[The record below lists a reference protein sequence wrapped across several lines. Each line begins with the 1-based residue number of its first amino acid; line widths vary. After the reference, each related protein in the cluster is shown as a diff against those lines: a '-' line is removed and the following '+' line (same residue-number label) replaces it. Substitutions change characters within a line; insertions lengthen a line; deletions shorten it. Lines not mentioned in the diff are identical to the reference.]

1 MTKISFIHGAPD
13 RLQGAAGWLG
23 SAWKQRRP
31 VLVFVPQAP
40 LAERMN
46 QLLWT
51 QPALGFLPHCPADSP
66 LAAETPILLTRQLD
80 TLPQDKLLLNLSDD
94 VPQGFSRFEELV
106 EIVSTADDDR
116 LLARDRAKFYKERG
130 YEVSFTPWEESR

>member
-23 SAWKQRRP
+23 AAWKQRRP

-40 LAERMN
+40 QAERMN

-51 QPALGFLPHCPADSP
+51 QPALGFVPHCPTDSP
-66 LAAETPILLTRQLD
+66 LAGETPILLTRQLD
-80 TLPQDKLLLNLSDD
+80 TLPQDKLLLNLSDE

-116 LLARDRAKFYKERG
+116 AHARDRARFYKERG
-130 YEVSFTPWEESR
+130 YDVSFTPWEDSH